1 MTDGE
6 YFLHSFLL
14 LCPELFTDSPGLC
27 FGARLFLGMKTF
39 DKDMRCYRHFIA
51 FRLDPVSYTHLTL
64 PTIDDV

>member
-6 YFLHSFLL
+6 YFLHAFLL
-14 LCPELFTDSPGLC
+14 LCLELFTDSPGLC

-51 FRLDPVSYTHLTL
+51 FRLVL
-64 PTIDDV
+64 PFHRGWEKRAFV